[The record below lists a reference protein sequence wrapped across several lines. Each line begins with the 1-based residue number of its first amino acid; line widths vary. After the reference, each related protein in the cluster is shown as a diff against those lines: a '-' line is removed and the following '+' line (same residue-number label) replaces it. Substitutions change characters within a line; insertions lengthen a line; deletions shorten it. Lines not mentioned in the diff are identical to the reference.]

1 MENSIS
7 VLTVGYN
14 DKKCF
19 FFIDNKM
26 AFFGSYLRT
35 RGYMQRGNISDNND
49 SNGGTSVVSD
59 IATKLSNFK
68 VGQTYF
74 EIDYR
79 NNIIFT
85 LQKKVNLRP

>member
-1 MENSIS
+1 
-7 VLTVGYN
+7 
-14 DKKCF
+14 
-19 FFIDNKM
+19 M
-26 AFFGSYLRT
+26 AFFGSYLQT
-35 RGYMQRGNISDNND
+35 RRDMQRGNISDNND

-74 EIDYR
+74 EIDY
-79 NNIIFT
+79 IIFT